1 MSAKGRSRAR
11 IRPGAR
17 SAEGSSGTLRA
28 AWLQVHLWLGLS
40 LGVVG
45 ALLGISGAVLVYDH
59 EVDALLNP
67 ARYAVSGT
75 EAAQPMLEYATRAE
89 AALGGGARATAL
101 RLPDQERGPVVVS
114 VRARGDGG
122 PFQRVYL
129 DPPTARVLD
138 VGSGRD
144 LIAWLHNF
152 HESLTLREYKGR
164 EIVGAVGIA
173 MLISSLSGIYLWWP
187 AGGLRRGVF
196 GFRRGFPLHRNLHY
210 VIGFWGA
217 AVLAILSFTG
227 IVIAYPDAGRSVVSA
242 VSKVSPSPR
251 GIQSAGGGGLPIGP
265 DEAIAAA
272 REHYEKSTVVGVGFP
287 TGPRGA
293 YRVNLRE
300 IGDNNSRSGT
310 VVFVDARTRAVLQK
324 LDRSTRGGGDA
335 FLLWQRIV
343 HEGGAGGALG
353 RVVVFLGGLMPPIL
367 MVTGLLMWLRQ
378 RGRKRAS
385 AVAPVA
391 AD

>member
-1 MSAKGRSRAR
+1 VQ
-11 IRPGAR
+11 I
-17 SAEGSSGTLRA
+17 
-28 AWLQVHLWLGLS
+28 HLWLGLT
-40 LGVVG
+40 LGVIG

-75 EAAQPMLEYATRAE
+75 DVAQPMIEYAKRAE

-101 RLPDQERGPVVVS
+101 RLPDQDAGPVIAF
-114 VRARGDGG
+114 VRVRGDGG

-129 DPPTARVLD
+129 DPPTGRVLD

-144 LIAWLHNF
+144 LVPWLHNF

-187 AGGLRRGVF
+187 VGGRRRGVF
-196 GFRRGFPLHRNLHY
+196 GFRRGFALYRNLHY

-217 AVLAILSFTG
+217 AVLAIFSFTG

-300 IGDNNSRSGT
+300 MGDNNSRSGT
-310 VVFVDARTRAVLQK
+310 VVFVDARTHNILQK
-324 LDRSTRGGGDA
+324 LDRATRGGGDT
-335 FLLWQRIV
+335 FLLWQRIL
-343 HEGGAGGALG
+343 HEGGGGGAIG
-353 RVVVFLGGLMPPIL
+353 RFIVFLGGLMPPIL

-378 RGRKRAS
+378 RKRKRAS
-385 AVAPVA
+385 LAVPVA